1 VADLPIVEED
11 ADGRYEASTGGPPRP
26 KDLISMTLLRR
37 LTSAP
42 PTPTTGGTTV
52 PTLREA
58 REERGWSPD
67 DLAARSGVPV
77 DAIAGLE
84 TGQREQLDRHEA
96 EAVARV
102 LGLDASTVYELRPS
116 LGLSAVGETG
126 SGEDAATGAGGPAEA

>member
-1 VADLPIVEED
+1 
-11 ADGRYEASTGGPPRP
+11 
-26 KDLISMTLLRR
+26 M
-37 LTSAP
+37 
-42 PTPTTGGTTV
+42 

-126 SGEDAATGAGGPAEA
+126 SGEDAATGAGRPAEA